1 MGRSVISIL
10 VILLLPMC
18 SYAQK
23 TVKVTSEYTYVAPE
37 NITLEQAKLTAVDR
51 AKIQAIADE
60 FGTLVTQS
68 NTTYVSNTNGDSSID
83 FLSLGGSD
91 VKGEWI
97 ETIGEPEITPSYEQG
112 MLVIKVKISG
122 RIREIKSSKVDL
134 LAQVLCNGTTPQHE
148 RSEFMNGDDMFLRFQ
163 SPVDGY
169 LVIYLLDYTAQT
181 AYCLLPYSQS
191 SDAAQKIEH
200 DRSYIFFSSKDA
212 PTELKNI
219 VDEYTLTCSSS
230 IERNDIYV
238 LFSPNEFNKSN
249 TIQTSDTLPREISYQ
264 EFIKWLSEIRK
275 RNNNIQITNKSLT
288 IKN

>member
-23 TVKVTSEYTYVAPE
+23 TVKVTSEYTYVAPD

-134 LAQVLCNGTTPQHE
+134 LAQVLCNGTTPQYE

>member
-1 MGRSVISIL
+1 
-10 VILLLPMC
+10 MC

-23 TVKVTSEYTYVAPE
+23 TVKVTSEYTYVAPD

-134 LAQVLCNGTTPQHE
+134 LVQVLCNGTTSQHE
-148 RSEFMNGDDMFLRFQ
+148 RSEFKNGDDMYLRFQ

-169 LVIYLLDYTAQT
+169 LVIYLLDHTAQT

-200 DRSYIFFSSKDA
+200 DRSYIFFSADNA
-212 PTELKNI
+212 PMDMRNG
-219 VDEYTLTCSSS
+219 VDEYTMTCGEN
-230 IERNDIYV
+230 IERNDIYIV
-238 LFSPNEFNKSN
+238 FSPNEFVKANSQKN
-249 TIQTSDTLPREISYQ
+249 EEYFPRELTLA
-264 EFIKWLSEIRK
+264 EFNKWLSK
-275 RNNNIQITNKSLT
+275 VKKTDNKLQINSKSIT
-288 IKN
+288 IKK